1 MLLQGTAL
9 FGALVFA
16 VAQAPAPSPTPAPSA
31 TPIAAPS
38 AAPSTGPAPTIAVLP
53 FGTPDKHSG
62 YDDQAT
68 TILTDDLNAH
78 GAVAV
83 AMQLM
88 DHAGATFDAKSICTA
103 SGVKQII
110 AGRLKVDETT
120 RTSTA
125 GSLLRAFVP
134 FGGAITATGAMNH
147 TNTRVHFDIAIFDCD
162 DTMQWENKDVYGD
175 AQKDGSNAPA
185 AVTAALH
192 VAIDKVL
199 GVLPTGIVTST
210 PTPPPSPTPS
220 PEATP

>member
-1 MLLQGTAL
+1 M
-9 FGALVFA
+9 
-16 VAQAPAPSPTPAPSA
+16 PAPSA
-31 TPIAAPS
+31 TPIAAPT
-38 AAPSTGPAPTIAVLP
+38 AAPSTGPAATIAVLP

-83 AMQLM
+83 DSQPV
-88 DHAGATFDAKSICTA
+88 DHSGNSFDAKAVCTA
-103 SGVKQII
+103 TGVKQII

-120 RTSTA
+120 RLSA
-125 GSLLRAFVP
+125 GGRLFAALVP
-134 FGGAITATGAMNH
+134 FGGAVANSGAMNH

-175 AQKDGSNAPA
+175 ASKDGTNAPA

-192 VAIDKVL
+192 VAIDKIL
-199 GVLPTGIVTST
+199 GVLPTGVVTST
-210 PTPPPSPTPS
+210 PTPAPSPTPS
-220 PEATP
+220 PEASP

>member
-1 MLLQGTAL
+1 MLLQGIAL
-9 FGALVFA
+9 SGAFLFA
-16 VAQAPAPSPTPAPSA
+16 VAQVPAPSPMPAPSA
-31 TPIAAPS
+31 TPAAAAT
-38 AAPSTGPAPTIAVLP
+38 AAPSTGPAATIAVLP

-83 AMQLM
+83 DSAAI
-88 DHAGATFDAKSICTA
+88 DHNGAFDAKAVCAAT
-103 SGVKQII
+103 GVKQII

-120 RTSTA
+120 RMS
-125 GSLLRAFVP
+125 GGGRLLAAFVP
-134 FGGAITATGAMNH
+134 FGGALANSGAMNH
-147 TNTRVHFDIAIFDCD
+147 TNTRVHLAVQIFDCD

-175 AQKDGSNAPA
+175 ASKDGTNAPA

-199 GVLPTGIVTST
+199 VVLPTGIVTSLPT
-210 PTPPPSPTPS
+210 PTPSPTPS
-220 PEATP
+220 PEASP